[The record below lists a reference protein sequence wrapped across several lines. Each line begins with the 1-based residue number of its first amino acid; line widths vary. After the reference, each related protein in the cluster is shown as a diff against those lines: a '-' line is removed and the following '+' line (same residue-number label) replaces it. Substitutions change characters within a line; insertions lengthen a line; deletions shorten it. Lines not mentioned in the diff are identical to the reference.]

1 VTYWL
6 DHDPPNSFIP
16 EGYSYE
22 AKRTFRYNLIP
33 YLPAAARFDQ
43 FAGKRVLCVGEGSG
57 IDAVEFA
64 RHGAHVSAVDISP
77 KAIALVTKHFDEAG
91 LPLDWS
97 AVANAESLPMPPAFF
112 DHVYMF
118 GVLHHIEDAP
128 AAVREI
134 ARVLKPGGTFA
145 GMVYHKD
152 SLLYAYSILARGQR
166 AGLDPDAAMRA
177 WSERNPGCPYSI
189 SYTRGELTELL
200 TAHGFEGIDAEIH
213 YPVIDLP
220 ERRKVPFAIEGAGD
234 LGWHLFFRGT
244 RA

>member
-1 VTYWL
+1 MTYWL
-6 DHDPPNSFIP
+6 DHDPPNSFLP
-16 EGYSYE
+16 EGWTYE
-22 AKRTFRYNLIP
+22 QKRAFRYNLIP

-43 FAGKRVLCVGEGSG
+43 FAGKRVLCIGEGSG

-64 RHGAHVSAVDISP
+64 RGGAEVSVMDISP
-77 KAIALVTKHFDEAG
+77 RAIELTEGHFAEAG
-91 LPLDWS
+91 LGRPDAIPAS
-97 AVANAESLPMPPAFF
+97 ATCIPWDAPF

-134 ARVLKPGGTFA
+134 HRVLKPGGTFA

-152 SLLYAYSILARGQR
+152 SLLYAFSILARGQR
-166 AGLDPDAAMRA
+166 EGLDPDAAMRA
-177 WSERNPGCPYSI
+177 WSERNPNCPTSRA
-189 SYTRGELTELL
+189 YTRGELAELL
-200 TAHGFEGIDAEIH
+200 TAHGFEAIEAEIH

-220 ERRKVPFAIEGAGD
+220 ERRKVPFAIEGAVD
-234 LGWHLFFRGT
+234 LGWHLFFQGT